1 MPITCDECC
10 SLTSDAEHNTIPRL
24 TVLLVTIHTL
34 LMYQTAGERYTDA
47 AKTFFLAT
55 FYTALVP
62 TGMFVAAFALS
73 VTCIVDR
80 YLLLRQWQTPPNLN
94 SAIAGQLRAGMVLT
108 ILAHA
113 IITSCFYRAWPFDS
127 VAAVTTAAVA
137 TATVDAAGTS
147 TTSTNG
153 TLPAVTEWTVTGE
166 TVRWQFWLNTPQDW
180 MPLAQQQYLR
190 AYVALATALAVGL
203 LVFHSVLTLRSAYA
217 TYWSGKRHS
226 SSTDGLTV
234 SERGRAQQIP
244 FSAVERIEAFVPR
257 LVGLHGAESYTA
269 ADLSGVRHAHHPY
282 SKSDATT
289 SNNLALDVPERYR
302 RSHFGT
308 ITWIG
313 ACKAKKKAPH
323 LRGSTS
329 GTNNSNTNS
338 SSSSA
343 GSTPKSSATAA
354 TTRNGRS
361 RTHSGSDSASTSS
374 DDGGSADDTDTV
386 MHAEVVLIR
395 VAKALCAVVSKHGDG
410 HIQQVFDDHAD
421 TDSNGS
427 ITQQQFQA
435 ALRSAGLGIT
445 VVSGDDMQAL
455 YQHCVA
461 QFPATVYAT
470 KSTESSAKASGR
482 ISKHRA
488 TVDKSVTEAASA
500 DTLQY
505 DAFTAFCL
513 HIGATRKA
521 APVTVV
527 TAGSQKHKSMFF
539 STHRVG
545 EVAHTSALQ
554 QQQQQH
560 VQVINRD
567 STANSSTSIQHGA
580 TVTPVRIR
588 FSSNN
593 DTEADSDTG
602 FDDSDMMFNSS
613 TDGHLQ
619 LGVLSP
625 QQHRNYISS
634 ESFGLHSS
642 YPLTPPRQSSKHSA
656 LSRSLQS
663 PLPLLPKT
671 MTRNRSAAVRPLS
684 PQLQQ
689 RSAAY
694 RVGSSSASNSSGVSS
709 GTLRAAQRAWH
720 CYACDFDNVG
730 GSFCTVCRA
739 DKDTAS
745 NEL

>member
-1 MPITCDECC
+1 MPC
-10 SLTSDAEHNTIPRL
+10 L
-24 TVLLVTIHTL
+24 TVLTACDDTRTFTVI
-34 LMYQTAGERYTDA
+34 YTAGERYTDA

-73 VTCIVDR
+73 VTCLVDR

-94 SAIAGQLRAGMVLT
+94 SAIAGQLRAAMVLT
-108 ILAHA
+108 ILGHA
-113 IITSCFYRAWPFDS
+113 VITSCFYRAWPFDS

-153 TLPAVTEWTVTGE
+153 TLPAVTEWMVTGE
-166 TVRWQFWLNTPQDW
+166 TVRWQFWLTTPQDW

-282 SKSDATT
+282 SKSDTTT
-289 SNNLALDVPERYR
+289 SDNLALDVPERYR

-313 ACKAKKKAPH
+313 ACKAKKKTGH
-323 LRGSTS
+323 SRGSIR
-329 GTNNSNTNS
+329 GTNNS
-338 SSSSA
+338 SSSA
-343 GSTPKSSATAA
+343 GSNGSTPKSSATAA
-354 TTRNGRS
+354 TARSGRS
-361 RTHSGSDSASTSS
+361 RTYSGSDSATGSDGDST
-374 DDGGSADDTDTV
+374 DDTDTV
-386 MHAEVVLIR
+386 MHAEVVLMR
-395 VAKALCAVVSKHGDG
+395 VATALCVVESKHGDG
-410 HIQQVFDDHAD
+410 HVLQVFDDHAD
-421 TDSNGS
+421 ADSNGS
-427 ITQQQFQA
+427 VTQQQFQA
-435 ALRSAGLGIT
+435 ALRSAGVGIT

-455 YQHCVA
+455 YEHCVD
-461 QFPATVYAT
+461 QFPAADKTT
-470 KSTESSAKASGR
+470 KSIESSAKASSR
-482 ISKHRA
+482 SSKRRA
-488 TVDKSVTEAASA
+488 TVDKSVTEAAVA

-505 DAFTAFCL
+505 DAFIGFCL

-521 APVTVV
+521 ASVTVV

-545 EVAHTSALQ
+545 EVAHTSTLQQ

-567 STANSSTSIQHGA
+567 STARSSTSIQHGA

-593 DTEADSDTG
+593 DTEADNDTP

-613 TDGHLQ
+613 NDGHLQ

-634 ESFGLHSS
+634 ESFSAHSS

-663 PLPLLPKT
+663 PLPLLPKP

-684 PQLQQ
+684 PQQQQ

-694 RVGSSSASNSSGVSS
+694 RVGSGSASNSSGISS

-730 GSFCTVCRA
+730 GSFCTVCHA

>member
-1 MPITCDECC
+1 M
-10 SLTSDAEHNTIPRL
+10 LT
-24 TVLLVTIHTL
+24 HTL
-34 LMYQTAGERYTDA
+34 CVLHTAGERYTDA

-73 VTCIVDR
+73 VTCLVDR

-127 VAAVTTAAVA
+127 VAAVTTAPVA

-153 TLPAVTEWTVTGE
+153 TLPAVTEWTITGE

-282 SKSDATT
+282 SKSDTTT
-289 SNNLALDVPERYR
+289 SDNLALDVPERYR

-313 ACKAKKKAPH
+313 ACKAKKKTGH
-323 LRGSTS
+323 SRGSIR
-329 GTNNSNTNS
+329 GTNNS
-338 SSSSA
+338 SSSA
-343 GSTPKSSATAA
+343 GSNGSTPKSSATAA
-354 TTRNGRS
+354 TARSGRS
-361 RTHSGSDSASTSS
+361 RTYSGSDSATGSDGDST
-374 DDGGSADDTDTV
+374 DDTDTV
-386 MHAEVVLIR
+386 MHAKVVLMR
-395 VAKALCAVVSKHGDG
+395 VAKALYVVESKHGDG
-410 HIQQVFDDHAD
+410 HVLQVFDDHAD
-421 TDSNGS
+421 ANSNGS

-461 QFPATVYAT
+461 QFPAADKTT
-470 KSTESSAKASGR
+470 KSIES
-482 ISKHRA
+482 
-488 TVDKSVTEAASA
+488 SVTEAAVTD

-505 DAFTAFCL
+505 DAFIAFCL
-513 HIGATRKA
+513 HIGVARKA

-545 EVAHTSALQ
+545 EVAHTLTPQQ

-580 TVTPVRIR
+580 TVTPARLR

-593 DTEADSDTG
+593 DTEADSDTP
-602 FDDSDMMFNSS
+602 FDDSDMMFDSNN
-613 TDGHLQ
+613 DGHLQ

-625 QQHRNYISS
+625 QQHRNYTSS
-634 ESFGLHSS
+634 ESFSAHGS

-684 PQLQQ
+684 PQQQQQ

-694 RVGSSSASNSSGVSS
+694 RVGSSSASNSSGISS

-730 GSFCTVCRA
+730 GSFCTVCQA

>member
-1 MPITCDECC
+1 
-10 SLTSDAEHNTIPRL
+10 
-24 TVLLVTIHTL
+24 
-34 LMYQTAGERYTDA
+34 
-47 AKTFFLAT
+47 
-55 FYTALVP
+55 
-62 TGMFVAAFALS
+62 MFVAAFALS
-73 VTCIVDR
+73 VTCLVDR

-94 SAIAGQLRAGMVLT
+94 SVIAGQLRAGMVLT

-113 IITSCFYRAWPFDS
+113 VITSCFYRAWPFDS
-127 VAAVTTAAVA
+127 VAAVTTAAMV
-137 TATVDAAGTS
+137 TATVNADGTS
-147 TTSTNG
+147 TTASNST
-153 TLPAVTEWTVTGE
+153 LAAVTEWTVTDE

-180 MPLAQQQYLR
+180 MPVAQQQYLR

-203 LVFHSVLTLRSAYA
+203 LVFHSVITLRSAYA

-269 ADLSGVRHAHHPY
+269 ADLSGVRLAHHPY
-282 SKSDATT
+282 SKSDTTT

-313 ACKAKKKAPH
+313 ACKARKKTPH
-323 LRGSTS
+323 LRGSIRGTS
-329 GTNNSNTNS
+329 NS
-338 SSSSA
+338 SSST
-343 GSTPKSSATAA
+343 GSFGCTPKSSATAA
-354 TTRNGRS
+354 TARNGRS
-361 RTHSGSDSASTSS
+361 RTHSGSDSDSARS
-374 DDGGSADDTDTV
+374 DGGSTDDTDTV

-395 VAKALCAVVSKHGDG
+395 VAKALCVVESKHGDG
-410 HIQQVFDDHAD
+410 HIQQVFDDHTDA
-421 TDSNGS
+421 DSNGS
-427 ITQQQFQA
+427 ATQQQLQA

-455 YQHCVA
+455 YEHCVN
-461 QFPATVYAT
+461 QFPAAN
-470 KSTESSAKASGR
+470 KIIKPAKSSATASGR
-482 ISKHRA
+482 SSKHRV
-488 TVDKSVTEAASA
+488 TVDTRDTEAAVA
-500 DTLQY
+500 DALQY
-505 DAFTAFCL
+505 DAFIAFCL
-513 HIGATRKA
+513 HIGATRKP

-545 EVAHTSALQ
+545 EVAHTSTLQQ

-567 STANSSTSIQHGA
+567 STASSSTSMQHGA
-580 TVTPVRIR
+580 AVVTPVRIR

-602 FDDSDMMFNSS
+602 FDDSDMMFDSS
-613 TDGHLQ
+613 NDGHLQ

-625 QQHRNYISS
+625 QQHYTNS

-642 YPLTPPRQSSKHSA
+642 YPLTPPTQSSTRST

-684 PQLQQ
+684 PQQQQQ
-689 RSAAY
+689 RSTAY
-694 RVGSSSASNSSGVSS
+694 RVSSGMS
-709 GTLRAAQRAWH
+709 GGTVRAAQRAWH
-720 CYACDFDNVG
+720 CYACDFVNVG
-730 GSFCTVCRA
+730 GSFCTVCHA